1 MRSIIAALAISSVQA
16 IYYGDYESLIQ
27 QEPSLLSLSQ
37 TGTINGF
44 SPIDIEVD
52 GVKNT
57 YYVAADFSS
66 SDSSSYYCPSNG
78 RGYVSTTP
86 SLDYQTD
93 QYFKANLLGGSI
105 EWDVDLSDHECG
117 CIAAFYTVSM
127 PGKDQNGDY
136 WWSTD
141 GWGYCD
147 ANQVDGNWCPEF
159 DLMEANKWS
168 WATTAHKCDDPTAE
182 GKYWYCD
189 QGGLGLNIV
198 DQFDWDTY
206 GPGSQYKI
214 NTDLEFHAK
223 VQFNK
228 DDNGHF
234 SSF

>member
-1 MRSIIAALAISSVQA
+1 MRSIIAALAISSAQA

-198 DQFDWDTY
+198 NQF
-206 GPGSQYKI
+206 
-214 NTDLEFHAK
+214 H
-223 VQFNK
+223 
-228 DDNGHF
+228 
-234 SSF
+234 